1 MKKRTMAYVRKSTPT
16 VLTITGSDST
26 GGAGVQA
33 DIKTITALGG
43 YAVSAISSI
52 TAQNTLGIQEF
63 YDLPADVVARQIE
76 AVVDDLCPDTAKVG
90 MLRSS
95 DTVRAVA
102 ETLGREDFDIVY
114 DPAILSSRGEVI
126 MSPDVVESVRDLF
139 IPMCSLVVLSRRAA
153 QHILGYEANS
163 VESMTNGAREVM
175 RLGCGAVLMQGGSI
189 IPEST
194 IDVLIAG
201 EGEEP
206 LYFSSP
212 AVDNEV
218 HGRSG
223 TLSCAI
229 ATYMSY
235 GNDIV
240 RSVNLAKTYVN
251 QRIYLPSDK
260 EGRAGELYNELLS
273 QIARHCKHSSD
284 VAFYAEQLNV
294 TTRYLAQV
302 TRKISGKT
310 PKNLID
316 EHVLRH
322 AEVMLRGSDSP
333 VQEVADS
340 LGFSSQAH
348 FSKFFKKMKGITPS
362 EFRNT

>member
-1 MKKRTMAYVRKSTPT
+1 MTYVRNTKPT

-33 DIKTITALGG
+33 DIKTITALGA
-43 YAVSAISSI
+43 YAVSAISTI
-52 TAQNTLGIQEF
+52 TAQNTIGIQEF
-63 YDLPADVVARQIE
+63 YDLPPDVVARQIE
-76 AVVDDLCPDTAKVG
+76 AVVDDLCPDTVKVG
-90 MLRSS
+90 MLRSRE
-95 DTVRAVA
+95 TIMAVA

-126 MSPDVVESVRDLF
+126 MSPEVVESVRQLF
-139 IPMCSLVVLSRRAA
+139 IPKCSLVVLSRRAA
-153 QHILGYEANS
+153 QYFLGRDTNS
-163 VESMTNGAREVM
+163 VEAMTNGAREVM
-175 RLGCGAVLMQGGSI
+175 KLGCGAVLMQGGCI
-189 IPEST
+189 VPGST

-201 EGEEP
+201 HGGEP
-206 LYFSSP
+206 LYYTSP
-212 AVDNEV
+212 AVDEEV

-229 ATYMSY
+229 AAYMSY
-235 GNDIV
+235 GNDIAK
-240 RSVNLAKTYVN
+240 SVSLAKTYVN
-251 QRIYLPSDK
+251 QRIFLPSDM
-260 EGRAGELYNELLS
+260 EGRAGELYNELLT
-273 QIARHCKHSSD
+273 QIAKHCKHSSD

-316 EHVLRH
+316 EHILRH
-322 AEVMLRGSDSP
+322 AEVMLKGSDCP